1 MKERR
6 GTYKDEPSGECL
18 HDGSG
23 FKSLFLRLLG
33 FTPVYRRLVDVAQQA
48 LVAFLVSRVG
58 S

>member
-1 MKERR
+1 M
-6 GTYKDEPSGECL
+6 YKDEPSGECL

-23 FKSLFLRLLG
+23 FKSLFLRLFG
-33 FTPVYRRLVDVAQQA
+33 FTPVDRRLVDITQQA